1 MSHFET
7 NIQNLVIDYVFK
19 DIQSEEMNNMLIRA
33 RGILLHLKLTG
44 IREEGEA
51 VGGKKF
57 AKTIEHI
64 DKYITTSV
72 LGKSILSES
81 EQKIVGRITPLRKA
95 VTMAYIAASPVA
107 AMRDT
112 IGGFIS
118 NTMRTLWK
126 FRTDVDLSD
135 VMWAY
140 GFVLGQGIHS
150 AMDLDIL
157 DKMNAKYL
165 ISNVNREQQ

>member
-1 MSHFET
+1 
-7 NIQNLVIDYVFK
+7 
-19 DIQSEEMNNMLIRA
+19 
-33 RGILLHLKLTG
+33 
-44 IREEGEA
+44 
-51 VGGKKF
+51 
-57 AKTIEHI
+57 
-64 DKYITTSV
+64 
-72 LGKSILSES
+72 
-81 EQKIVGRITPLRKA
+81 
-95 VTMAYIAASPVA
+95 MAYIAASPVA

-118 NTMRTLWK
+118 NTMRSLWK
-126 FRTDVDLSD
+126 FRTDIDLSD

-140 GFVLGQGIHS
+140 GYVLGQGIHS